1 MKISRPRPHPGTTEL
16 TNRLRPLLLWLTLII
31 SVGCQPAFG
40 KLLLDLDNPNLGK
53 MPIMVADFSS
63 NQPGP
68 LNGAEL
74 ASIIKNDLVMC
85 GLFEIVPA
93 PQPLPVNQ
101 NGEPDVNSLARTGAQ
116 ALVMGS
122 FNVNGNLLTV
132 DCKLYD
138 IGLQRLDLGKR
149 YTGSLSDYRYIVH
162 MFDDRLLEK
171 ITNLQGC
178 FTSKIAFMDDTK
190 TREIFVMDYD
200 GNNLRQ
206 VTNTK
211 TLNLS
216 PKWAPDGKGLIFTS
230 YINRNPDLWYVS
242 VDGQR
247 VIPVSHRKGLNASG
261 RFSPDGNMIALS
273 LSVKAIPKIFI
284 ITTEGNIIK
293 QLTNGLGNDI
303 SPSWSPD
310 GAYIAYVSDQAGSP
324 QIYVVPVNGGESKRI
339 TLTTSYNTDPDWS
352 PRGDM
357 LVFTARIDG
366 RFQVCVI
373 RPDGSDFKVLTN
385 KGTNQDPSW
394 SPDGR
399 MITFTSNR
407 DGSKR
412 IFVMDAKG
420 TVQTPVSRV
429 SGRNPAWSPRLK

>member
-1 MKISRPRPHPGTTEL
+1 MKLSRPWRHLGNAQKTK
-16 TNRLRPLLLWLTLII
+16 RLSPVLLLLILII
-31 SVGCQPAFG
+31 SVCSQPAFG

-74 ASIIKNDLVMC
+74 ASIIKNDLIMS
-85 GLFEIVPA
+85 GLFEIVQT
-93 PQPLPVNQ
+93 PQPLSLNQ
-101 NGEPDVNSLARTGAQ
+101 NGDPDLNSLARTGAQ

-122 FNVNGNLLTV
+122 FYVNGNQLTV
-132 DCKLYD
+132 ECKLYD
-138 IGLQRLDLGKR
+138 IGLQRLDLGKK
-149 YTGSLSDYRYIVH
+149 YTGSLTDYRYIIH
-162 MFDDRLLEK
+162 MFDDRVLEK

-178 FTSKIAFMDDTK
+178 FTTKIAFMDDTK

-206 VTNTK
+206 LTNTR
-211 TLNLS
+211 TINLS
-216 PKWAPDGKGLIFTS
+216 PEWAPDGKGLIFTS

-242 VDGQR
+242 ADGQR

-273 LSVKAIPKIFI
+273 LSVKSIPKIFI
-284 ITTEGNIIK
+284 INTQGNIIK

-310 GAYIAYVSDQAGSP
+310 GAYIAYVSDQAGTP
-324 QIYVVPVNGGESKRI
+324 QIYTVPVNGGEPKRI
-339 TLTTSYNTDPDWS
+339 TLSTSYNTNPDWS

-357 LVFTARIDG
+357 LVFTAKIDG
-366 RFQVCVI
+366 RFQICVI
-373 RPDGSDFKVLTN
+373 KPDGSDFRVLTN
-385 KGTNQDPSW
+385 KGSNQDPAW

-399 MITFTSNR
+399 MITFASNR
-407 DGSKR
+407 DGVKR

-420 TVQTPVSRV
+420 TVQTPVSSI
-429 SGRNPAWSPRLK
+429 SGRSPAWSPRLR